1 VAETYPQETR
11 PRRRWGRRL
20 LIVLIVLLVVVGGI
34 LFAVDRFGASFAEG
48 QIADRVARE
57 VEANGATSARPE
69 VEIGGVPF
77 VTQVLDGRYKE
88 ITILLR
94 DFSGSAGQGKTVK
107 LPLLDIR
114 ARDVRAPLD
123 TIRSGNGQIIATTV
137 AGTGTVDYASLAT
150 LLDRKG
156 VTLGESNGKL
166 SVKGPFEAAGQTFNI
181 TGTADIAVKGD
192 IVQVRF
198 AELTA
203 EGLPAIPLVQ
213 NLVNN
218 YAKQIS
224 IDLKLPDLPLQLAV
238 QKVEPRPEGLVVTA
252 AADEVPLNSGGL

>member
-20 LIVLIVLLVVVGGI
+20 LITLIVLLVLVGGI
-34 LFAVDRFGASFAEG
+34 LFLVDRFGASYAEER
-48 QIADRVARE
+48 IADRVAQE
-57 VEANGATSARPE
+57 VEAKGATSARPE

-88 ITILLR
+88 ITIKLR
-94 DFSGSAGQGKTVK
+94 EFSGSAQGKTVK

-114 ARDVRAPLD
+114 AGDVRAPLD
-123 TIRSGNGQIIATTV
+123 AIRTGNGQIVATTV
-137 AGTGTVDYASLAT
+137 TGTGTVDYASLAA
-150 LLDRKG
+150 LLDRQG

-166 SVKGPFEAAGQTFNI
+166 SVKGPFEAAGQTFNVS
-181 TGTADIAVKGD
+181 GTADITVKGD
-192 IVQVRF
+192 VVQVRF

-213 NLVNN
+213 NLINN
-218 YAKQIS
+218 YAKQVS
-224 IDLKLPDLPLQLAV
+224 IDLKLPALPLQLEV

-252 AADEVPLNSGGL
+252 AASEVPLNSGGL